1 MVIYDLTGMVSQVGE
16 FFTIH
21 PDGWFLSYLK
31 HRHFCHTLCWI
42 CVFSFLF
49 QWDMSFS
56 WIMILMILHNMSTAN
71 MGYCQELIGGGH
83 NHTNPSSPG
92 QFEDEF
98 PKQKCGCTAPV
109 DRWFMYLLIHRL
121 IGFQPS
127 KVVQDFFHPPYQPRS
142 RILAAITG
150 HWCMAQL
157 KPPSR
162 QGFFMIFRSFI
173 MSLDED

>member
-1 MVIYDLTGMVSQVGE
+1 MVSQVGE

-31 HRHFCHTLCWI
+31 HRHFCYTLCWI

-98 PKQKCGCTAPV
+98 
-109 DRWFMYLLIHRL
+109 LLIHRL